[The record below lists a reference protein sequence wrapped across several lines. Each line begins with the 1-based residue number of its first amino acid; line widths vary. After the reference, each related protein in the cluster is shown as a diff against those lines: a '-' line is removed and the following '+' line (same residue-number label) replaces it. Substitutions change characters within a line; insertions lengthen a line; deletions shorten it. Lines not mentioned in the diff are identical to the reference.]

1 MLLAPL
7 VLALAAAAPAQD
19 FAMPEEIG
27 AVMRG
32 LRNVAAESK
41 AAPRPTA
48 SASAEAEAFARALK
62 AGLWGGGRADRL
74 PVSSPRAFALTAPD
88 AAAQAAQTAP
98 INLGFQGLGQAGKTG
113 RVKGPGIFGSGDG
126 TYRVI
131 ENTPWQVVLQ
141 MKTGYIDGRFTLKR
155 DAATGR
161 DSLGFSGRLWDSDNG
176 RMGPPTDSVNDGQV
190 SYDAASDSGG
200 IAWRLNGQWR
210 QDSYHGGRAG
220 SAGMTIT
227 LGGHGHDFLQD

>member
-1 MLLAPL
+1 MILAPL
-7 VLALAAAAPAQD
+7 LLALAAAAPAQD
-19 FAMPEEIG
+19 FMMPEEIG
-27 AVMRG
+27 TVMRG
-32 LRNVAAESK
+32 MRNVAAQSK
-41 AAPRPTA
+41 AAARPPA
-48 SASAEAEAFARALK
+48 AASAEADAFARALT

-74 PVSSPRAFALTAPD
+74 PSPLPRAFALTAPD
-88 AAAQAAQTAP
+88 ATAQATP
-98 INLGFQGLGQAGKTG
+98 INRGFQGLGPAGKTG

-155 DAATGR
+155 DAVTGK
-161 DSLGFSGRLWDSDNG
+161 DSLGFAGRLWDADNG

-190 SYDAASDSGG
+190 SYDAASDAGR
-200 IAWRLNGQWR
+200 IAWRLNGEWK
-210 QDSYHGGRAG
+210 QDAYHGGRAG
-220 SAGMTIT
+220 ATGMTIT